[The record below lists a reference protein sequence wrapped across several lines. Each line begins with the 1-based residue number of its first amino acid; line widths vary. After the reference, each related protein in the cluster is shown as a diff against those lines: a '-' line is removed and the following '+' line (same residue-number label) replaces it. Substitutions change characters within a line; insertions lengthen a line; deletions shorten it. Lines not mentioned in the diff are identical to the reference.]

1 MYFLFFIILL
11 GFNLL
16 LLLLPVG
23 GCDLESCFK
32 LSLLN
37 ILTYPLF
44 NFFLIAKT
52 KLYNPVIKGWSHAD
66 FPDLNKREYIIRE
79 CIKLIKYN
87 IPWLLLVVSPFVI
100 SLVINKNLFVD
111 FSVEDCFIIFS
122 LLYLIAHLWIL
133 SAIMR
138 NFYLKFYWILA
149 MMLGLIYQPFMTTIP
164 YSKISFLGLSVGII
178 ILTCITGII
187 LVSIIKNKKHSL
199 ILSLLIINQKKR
211 SRS

>member
-1 MYFLFFIILL
+1 MYLLFFIVLL
-11 GFNLL
+11 GINSL

-23 GCDLESCFK
+23 GCDLEACFK
-32 LSLLN
+32 LALLN

-52 KLYNPVIKGWSHAD
+52 KPYSSVIKGWNHAD
-66 FPDLNKREYIIRE
+66 FPDLNKREYIILE

-100 SLVINKNLFVD
+100 SLVLNKNLFVD

-122 LLYLIAHLWIL
+122 LLYLIAHLWVL

-138 NFYLKFYWILA
+138 NFYLKFHW
-149 MMLGLIYQPFMTTIP
+149 MLVMIPGLICQTYIAFIP
-164 YSKISFLGLSVGII
+164 YSKMSFLGLSVGII
-178 ILTCITGII
+178 ILTNIVGII
-187 LVSIIKNKKHSL
+187 LVSIIKK
-199 ILSLLIINQKKR
+199 QKTLADEPNIEI
-211 SRS
+211 